1 MGKKKPTTKLERAKM
16 ISGISGKKVN
26 VDKTF
31 GMKNKKGGKAQKQI
45 AIMQMGSNAAANEK
59 AKMKMKLA
67 AKKAQELADAKML
80 GMGFAKPKLTF
91 KQKLA
96 AKSKAEELK
105 KSQKRD
111 MYTDDRE
118 AEMKADGMETWDQE
132 KLDSVIALKA
142 QKDPGNANSATSIV
156 CKHFLSAVEGMK
168 YGWFWE
174 CPMGKEC
181 KYKHAL
187 PPGFILKRDQEDD
200 TEEKISME
208 QLIEEERQ
216 ALLKKVLPGMALT
229 KVTEDTFKVW
239 KKRKIME
246 KKRKE
251 AKARKKLKGKLAAGK
266 TVTVTG
272 RDLFT
277 LGEAKG
283 TGGEGSG
290 GATAGAAGEGDFDL
304 AAMKRSKAAAMDDA
318 LAKAAAAGGPADDS
332 GSASM
337 KTIDMSEFNMDLG
350 DMTFNEDDVSSDEEE
365 EEAAGARP
373 AGLGEAAAASGGGGG
388 AAAAPSILPG
398 AGGDDAEQAAAAMAL
413 RLNLLDAGTED
424 AALLQTAEAEVVVG
438 AHCPEGHLMEEG
450 TLEDGEKASCDKCG
464 FKMTAG
470 CQFGECEECDY
481 MLCERKGC
489 LKKAGGG
496 QSFSFGS
503 GADTRGIAVTVDA
516 ELFDGED
523 LDGIDL
529 EGLADDDDE
538 DD

>member
-59 AKMKMKLA
+59 AKLKMALK

-142 QKDPGNANSATSIV
+142 KKDPGNANSATSIV
-156 CKHFLSAVEGMK
+156 CKHLVSAVEGMK

-272 RDLFT
+272 R
-277 LGEAKG
+277 ASSPWVMQKVP
-283 TGGEGSG
+283 
-290 GATAGAAGEGDFDL
+290 A
-304 AAMKRSKAAAMDDA
+304 
-318 LAKAAAAGGPADDS
+318 AKAAAEPPPA
-332 GSASM
+332 
-337 KTIDMSEFNMDLG
+337 
-350 DMTFNEDDVSSDEEE
+350 
-365 EEAAGARP
+365 
-373 AGLGEAAAASGGGGG
+373 
-388 AAAAPSILPG
+388 
-398 AGGDDAEQAAAAMAL
+398 
-413 RLNLLDAGTED
+413 RLAK
-424 AALLQTAEAEVVVG
+424 A
-438 AHCPEGHLMEEG
+438 
-450 TLEDGEKASCDKCG
+450 TLIW
-464 FKMTAG
+464 
-470 CQFGECEECDY
+470 Q
-481 MLCERKGC
+481 
-489 LKKAGGG
+489 
-496 QSFSFGS
+496 Q
-503 GADTRGIAVTVDA
+503 
-516 ELFDGED
+516 
-523 LDGIDL
+523 
-529 EGLADDDDE
+529 
-538 DD
+538 